1 MAHRTIHPP
10 THGRAWRLWLL
21 AAVALVAAPA
31 QAQRPRDAI
40 LIFPPTPEDRGADS
54 SYAVQLAAEIRDGL
68 IRWRRHAVRVIEF
81 CLEDELCEEFPP
93 PQLAFD
99 VARHLRADIYVLGEF
114 RRASPNPMVDLR
126 ILETARQGGVPHFT
140 TALTVV
146 GDSALLAVDFARDV
160 RDSLKAALQTVQRA
174 ARHATECWE
183 GVRERD
189 YERAHDR
196 AARAF
201 EVSANHPS
209 AARCLS
215 YVYLATQ
222 NSDSLV
228 WALERAVAGDP
239 GMTDAWEELGL
250 EYARRGDTVRAV
262 QARISEVRSD
272 PNDAPRRMR
281 AARVLHTMGEES
293 AAVALVR
300 EGAARAGGDLEFRG
314 LLARMCFEYRMWR
327 CALESYTELYVLD
340 SSVVADTAFYQR
352 IIAVAQTLADTAAV
366 DRWTHE
372 AVENIEPEVRAAW
385 ERAERARLDAERA
398 EQLLNSF
405 RMARASVL
413 ADVGQPDSAL
423 VIYRGIA
430 SADPQDARAPIAA
443 AQLLTQERFLV
454 VERGTPLDSVILR
467 SADSLL
473 MSAMRRSAEPE
484 VHHSAALV
492 YLEVGSRLVQ
502 RRVAPLV
509 ALDWL
514 EKALTY
520 EADSTLQQRATALTG
535 IAYFYLVEDSDTAV
549 REQQTCD
556 QVEYEAELVAQ
567 GLARVPSVQ
576 RQFPELG
583 ANVTSAL
590 AAYEQLLPAYRRS
603 LQCEA
608 TSAVTP

>member
-1 MAHRTIHPP
+1 
-10 THGRAWRLWLL
+10 
-21 AAVALVAAPA
+21 
-31 QAQRPRDAI
+31 
-40 LIFPPTPEDRGADS
+40 
-54 SYAVQLAAEIRDGL
+54 
-68 IRWRRHAVRVIEF
+68 
-81 CLEDELCEEFPP
+81 
-93 PQLAFD
+93 
-99 VARHLRADIYVLGEF
+99 
-114 RRASPNPMVDLR
+114 MVDLR

-146 GDSALLAVDFARDV
+146 GDSALSAVDFARDV
-160 RDSLKAALQTVQRA
+160 QDALKEALQTVQRA

-183 GVRERD
+183 HVRDRD
-189 YERAHDR
+189 YEGAYQK
-196 AARAF
+196 ASRAF
-201 EVSANHPS
+201 EVYANHPS

-222 NSDSLV
+222 NSDSLL

-250 EYARRGDTVRAV
+250 EYARRGDTARAV
-262 QARISEVRSD
+262 QARISEVHSD

-281 AARVLHTMGEES
+281 AARLLHTMGEES

-327 CALESYTELYVLD
+327 CALESYAELFELD

-366 DRWTHE
+366 ERWTHE
-372 AVENIEPEVRAAW
+372 AVDNIEPEVRAAW
-385 ERAERARLDAERA
+385 ARAERARLDAERA

-413 ADVGQPDSAL
+413 ADVGQRDSAL

-430 SADPQDARAPIAA
+430 SADPEDARAPIAA

-473 MSAMRRSAEPE
+473 TSAMRRSTEPE
-484 VHHSAALV
+484 VLHSAALV
-492 YLEVGSRLVQ
+492 YLEVGARLVE
-502 RRVAPLV
+502 RRMAPLV

-514 EKALTY
+514 EKALAF
-520 EADSTLQQRATALTG
+520 EADSALQERATALTG
-535 IAYFYLVEDSDTAV
+535 VAYFYLVEDADTAV

-556 QVEYEAELVAQ
+556 QVEYQAELVAQ

-583 ANVTSAL
+583 TNLASAL
-590 AAYEQLLPAYRRS
+590 AAYEQLLPAYSRA

-608 TSAVTP
+608 AGLVTP